1 MSLDLLSRILRLER
15 RLDSLAKPEIGW
27 TPHFLTTP
35 YTHASFNGDSYSDVA
50 ANTIIDNAGWSTTIP
65 ATAKALMITCMCRDS
80 GSAATTDLY
89 VALYSTA
96 AAATATAAIRPS
108 SKANDDY
115 EQQGPIIIPCTDGD
129 IWYRVNASGAT
140 TMDIWLWCFGWWE

>member
-35 YTHASFNGDSYSDVA
+35 YTNASFNGDSFSDVA
-50 ANTIIDNAGWSTTIP
+50 ANTIIDNASWSTTIP
-65 ATAKALMITCMCRDS
+65 ATAKALMIYGYCRDS
-80 GSAATTDLY
+80 GSAATAGLY
-89 VALYSTA
+89 FALYSA
-96 AAATATAAIRPS
+96 AAAASAVFSICPS
-108 SKANDDY
+108 SQINDDPMPSM
-115 EQQGPIIIPCTDGD
+115 GIVPCTDGD

-140 TMDIWLWCFGWWE
+140 TMDIWLFCIGWWE